1 MEHDRLKATRID
13 LLSELYDPSFWD
25 NVKSINRDLAAYSSE
40 KLSDIP
46 PDYHPDKLTQDFST
60 CYFDPQYLG
69 EAASVTIA
77 HELPD
82 GGLGVEQ
89 TSGELGPFTYT
100 TVSTEECVAGVDITT
115 EQRVVALAIGDKAI
129 PLSPETLLQLDVDKL
144 TSNEKPRDTFSY
156 ILSQVR
162 EIDVLL
168 AKRRYQT
175 ALPEEQA
182 MLIQNTL
189 DNINNYLDVI
199 ANDNTVSI
207 VTLHPSL
214 RYDNDTISAQY
225 ISVIMEDNY
234 PHFAIIDLD
243 GASHTISRDNII
255 DIEITDESV
264 DTSERIDVINFLN
277 DEAARNIIYKIED
290 TAAYSDEDDFNKLIE
305 DLEAVVGS
313 DFCENGVF
321 SGQGIVYLQAPSG
334 DIHGEVTSFTQLGSD
349 GFDMFEV
356 NGKERLVIV
365 LENIDDKS
373 PDDLLF
379 IIPDSMYLNK
389 CIRQDKSDIVPSK
402 PDHNLIDNLHNTAA
416 LATELITSKE
426 FTNARPGQQQK
437 MLEDVIDEV
446 RSELNHIFD
455 TLYRGNLVSCMA
467 NKYWAIDINVYESG
481 SYSPE
486 EIAELPAATSEPGEE
501 PFEVCGDTIS
511 LVIPEMAEREGK
523 IMSIADF
530 PLSQG
535 QPMLQI
541 KDVSDRGLVYLVPIE
556 SVSGIMPFTWSDE
569 TKD

>member
-13 LLSELYDPSFWD
+13 LLSELHSPSFWR
-25 NVKSINRDLAAYSSE
+25 NVASINRDLAAYSSE

-46 PDYHPDKLTQDFST
+46 PEYHPDKLTQDFST

-69 EAASVTIA
+69 EAATVTIA

-82 GGLGVEQ
+82 GGLSVEQ
-89 TSGELGPFTYT
+89 TNGELGPFTYT
-100 TVSTEECVAGVDITT
+100 TVSTEECVAGVSITT
-115 EQRVVALAIGDKAI
+115 KQRVVVLAIGDKAI

-144 TSNEKPRDTFSY
+144 TSNEKPRNTFSY
-156 ILSQVR
+156 ILNQVR

-168 AKRRYQT
+168 AKRRYQI
-175 ALPEEQA
+175 ASPEEQA

-189 DNINNYLDVI
+189 DNINNYLDAI

-225 ISVIMEDNY
+225 ISVAIEDNY
-234 PHFAIIDLD
+234 PYFEVIDLN
-243 GASHTISRDNII
+243 GVAHAISRDSVI
-255 DIEITDESV
+255 DIEITDELV
-264 DTSERIDVINFLN
+264 DTNERIDVINFLSN
-277 DEAARNIIYKIED
+277 EVTRNIIHKIED
-290 TAAYSDEDDFNKLIE
+290 TTAYSDEDDFNELME
-305 DLEAVVGS
+305 DLETVVGS

-321 SGQGIVYLQAPSG
+321 SGQGVVYRKTPSG
-334 DIHGEVTSFTQLGSD
+334 AIRGEITSFTQLRSD

-356 NGKERLVIV
+356 DGKKRLVIV

-379 IIPDSMYLNK
+379 IIPDNMYLNK
-389 CIRQDKSDIVPSK
+389 CIRQDEPDIVPSK
-402 PDHNLIDNLHNTAA
+402 PDRDLIDTLHNTAA
-416 LATELITSKE
+416 LATELIKSKE
-426 FTNARPGQQQK
+426 FTNARLGQQQK
-437 MLEDVIDEV
+437 MLEDAIDET

-467 NKYWAIDINVYESG
+467 NKYWAIDINIYESG

-541 KDVSDRGLVYLVPIE
+541 RDVSGRGTCLFCTDRECVWHYAFHLE
-556 SVSGIMPFTWSDE
+556 R
-569 TKD
+569 

>member
-1 MEHDRLKATRID
+1 MSKASTEI
-13 LLSELYDPSFWD
+13 SPHTA
-25 NVKSINRDLAAYSSE
+25 VK
-40 KLSDIP
+40 KLEDIP
-46 PDYHPDKLTQDFST
+46 PGYHPDKLTRDFST

-69 EAASVTIA
+69 EATTVTIA

-82 GGLGVEQ
+82 GGLSVEQ
-89 TSGELGPFTYT
+89 MNGELGPFTYT
-100 TVSTEECVAGVDITT
+100 TVLTKECVAGVDITT
-115 EQRVVALAIGDKAI
+115 EQRVVALAIGEKAI

-175 ALPEEQA
+175 ASPEEQA

-207 VTLHPSL
+207 VTLHPNL
-214 RYDNDTISAQY
+214 RYKNDTINAQY

-255 DIEITDESV
+255 DIEITDELV
-264 DTSERIDVINFLN
+264 DTNERIDVIDFLN
-277 DEAARNIIYKIED
+277 DKATQNIIYKIED

-321 SGQGIVYLQAPSG
+321 SGQGIVYRQAPSG
-334 DIHGEVTSFTQLGSD
+334 DIRGELTSFIQLRSD

-356 NGKERLVIV
+356 DGKERLVIV

-379 IIPDSMYLNK
+379 IIPNNTHLTK
-389 CIRQDKSDIVPSK
+389 CIRQNKPNIVPSK

-416 LATELITSKE
+416 LATELIESNEFINAYSGNSKKCLKTLSTRYDQSYITSSIRYIE
-426 FTNARPGQQQK
+426 EMRYTARQRRIGRSTVTPTSQVHTHQK
-437 MLEDVIDEV
+437 KLL
-446 RSELNHIFD
+446 S
-455 TLYRGNLVSCMA
+455 YRTQL
-467 NKYWAIDINVYESG
+467 
-481 SYSPE
+481 
-486 EIAELPAATSEPGEE
+486 L
-501 PFEVCGDTIS
+501 
-511 LVIPEMAEREGK
+511 
-523 IMSIADF
+523 
-530 PLSQG
+530 
-535 QPMLQI
+535 
-541 KDVSDRGLVYLVPIE
+541 
-556 SVSGIMPFTWSDE
+556 
-569 TKD
+569 